1 MSSEL
6 KQEINRHGA
15 KFLSPLEEVYSRHII
30 GKGELKVKLGQFNPL
45 VKWHSKVVC
54 ISEFSNTEMGFGV
67 VTNTA
72 YDIPEDMDEFVAAMF
87 DLSLTHNIMNVVPDK
102 GKIYVAPSK
111 NGKTN
116 ITKEAMDFILRSLE
130 NAKRD
135 AELEQICTRD

>member
-15 KFLSPLEEVYSRHII
+15 KFLNPLEEVYERHII
-30 GKGELKVKLGQFNPL
+30 GKGELKAKLGQFTPL
-45 VKWHSKVVC
+45 VKWYSRVVC
-54 ISEFSNTEMGFGV
+54 ISEFSNSGMGFSV
-67 VTNTA
+67 VTNKA

-102 GKIYVAPSK
+102 GKIYVARSK

-116 ITKEAMDFILRSLE
+116 ITKETMDFILKSLE